1 MIPDLTLFIVALFAM
16 ALTILIMFLPTII
29 ELRKP
34 RDAGP
39 RLITESL
46 TSEQPLNLKKSSD
59 EEDKLK
65 KTVS

>member
-1 MIPDLTLFIVALFAM
+1 MLPNLTLFIVTLFAM

-39 RLITESL
+39 RLITESF
-46 TSEQPLNLKKSSD
+46 TSAQHLNIKTSSYD
-59 EEDKLK
+59 EDELK
-65 KTVS
+65 KTAN

>member
-1 MIPDLTLFIVALFAM
+1 MISNITLFIVTLIGM

-39 RLITESL
+39 RLITESF
-46 TSEQPLNLKKSSD
+46 TSAQPLNLKTSSD
-59 EEDKLK
+59 DKDELK
-65 KTVS
+65 KTAN

>member
-1 MIPDLTLFIVALFAM
+1 MVPDLTLFIVALFAM

-39 RLITESL
+39 RLITDSFAL
-46 TSEQPLNLKKSSD
+46 EQSLNLKTSSD
-59 EEDKLK
+59 VEDELE
-65 KTVS
+65 KTAN

>member
-1 MIPDLTLFIVALFAM
+1 MLPNLTLFIVTLIGM

-39 RLITESL
+39 RLIKESF
-46 TSEQPLNLKKSSD
+46 TSAQSLNLKKSSD
-59 EEDKLK
+59 VEDKLK

>member
-39 RLITESL
+39 RLITESFA
-46 TSEQPLNLKKSSD
+46 SAQSRNLKI
-59 EEDKLK
+59 
-65 KTVS
+65 VFRR